1 MPSTST
7 ILNRRRWWTVLEPQ
21 WKMAFQIA
29 ILNHQNSPSDE
40 DLDMVFNAKVLRLA
54 GPTAPYPNINFELT
68 NLSGVQD
75 LIHLEIL
82 VATHHK
88 LTTLKEVEN
97 LKELKSLY
105 LFNNQITDLQGVEEL
120 TKLEQLYVHCNKI
133 STLLPLK
140 SLTQLKEIYV
150 NFNELTSFEGITKHH
165 EKHLKMFFC
174 LPNDKISFKDVMQ
187 FERKMGIK
195 CVGLKG

>member
-7 ILNRRRWWTVLEPQ
+7 LLDRRRWWTLLEPQ

-29 ILNHQNSPSDE
+29 VLNHHNAPSDE
-40 DLDMVFNAKVLRLA
+40 DLEILFNTKVLRLA

-68 NLSGVQD
+68 NLSGIQQ
-75 LIHLEIL
+75 LNYLEIL
-82 VATHHK
+82 VVSHHH
-88 LTTLKEVEN
+88 LISIREVEN
-97 LKELKSLY
+97 LTELKSLF
-105 LFNNQITDLQGVEEL
+105 LFNNEITSLEGVENL
-120 TKLEQLYVHCNKI
+120 KKLEQLYVHCNKI
-133 STLLPLK
+133 SNLTPLK

-150 NFNELTSFEGITKHH
+150 NFNELSSFEGITKHH

-195 CVGLKG
+195 CAGLNG